1 MIRACRIQLKRIFTI
16 RTALLGIAAGVLY
29 ALSIAGLYKESQD
42 AWYLIFQST
51 QSGIQFLTVFFIPPM
66 VFAYT
71 LAEEWENKAA
81 DYYVIRSGLR
91 KYVFSKY
98 AAAAAGGFLC
108 LFIGMGLFAAACC
121 IMLPP
126 FIHSNNSSIYD
137 TMMGEGTILKGY
149 LLFIIDQALS
159 GAVTAVIGMTV
170 STYIMTP
177 LTGVVAPLCVE
188 ISFSLLSYI
197 IRLPSVMDP
206 NTWVRIYNGEAVSG
220 LLTQR
225 VLPVLIAMI
234 VMTLIGEKRMERRL
248 TRG

>member
-1 MIRACRIQLKRIFTI
+1 
-16 RTALLGIAAGVLY
+16 
-29 ALSIAGLYKESQD
+29 
-42 AWYLIFQST
+42 
-51 QSGIQFLTVFFIPPM
+51 
-66 VFAYT
+66 
-71 LAEEWENKAA
+71 
-81 DYYVIRSGLR
+81 
-91 KYVFSKY
+91 
-98 AAAAAGGFLC
+98 
-108 LFIGMGLFAAACC
+108 
-121 IMLPP
+121 
-126 FIHSNNSSIYD
+126 
-137 TMMGEGTILKGY
+137 MGEGTILKGY

>member
-98 AAAAAGGFLC
+98 AAAAAGGFIC
-108 LFIGMGLFAAACC
+108 MFIGMGLFTVMCC
-121 IMLPP
+121 ALLPP
-126 FIHSNNSSIYD
+126 YMNSSNSTIYD
-137 TMMGEGTILKGY
+137 AMMGEGKIIKGY
-149 LLFIIDQALS
+149 FLFVTDHALS
-159 GAVTAVIGMTV
+159 GAAAAVIGMTV
-170 STYIMTP
+170 SAFIMTP

-206 NTWVRIYNGEAVSG
+206 NTWVRLYNGETVSG

-234 VMTLIGEKRMERRL
+234 VLILIGEKRMERRML
-248 TRG
+248 HG